1 MAWMGRRDIKLAVYP
16 GLYGFSLYHLVFNK
30 HLLYFQECLALL
42 KGIQP
47 KIKNPEVQKAL
58 SEVEAEISKGL

>member
-1 MAWMGRRDIKLAVYP
+1 MILLKVMQRKL
-16 GLYGFSLYHLVFNK
+16 
-30 HLLYFQECLALL
+30 ECLALL

-58 SEVEAEISKGL
+58 SEIEAEISKGLCVTARV